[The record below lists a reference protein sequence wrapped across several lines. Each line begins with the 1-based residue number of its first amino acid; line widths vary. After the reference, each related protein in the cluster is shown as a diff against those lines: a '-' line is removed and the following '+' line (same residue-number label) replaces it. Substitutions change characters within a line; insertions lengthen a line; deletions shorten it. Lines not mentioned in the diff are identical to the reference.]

1 VYDEICMVGGKS
13 RPIRRSAL
21 GGRRR
26 GVGFCRCRFVF
37 LRLSP
42 GASVATPT
50 PSGCM
55 RRCAG
60 GWSREEDCWLH
71 VGSIL
76 TSGMDLEFSSK
87 VGRVLFQAINP
98 RLGGY
103 STLRDRWISGVF
115 IMAYY
120 PHSKR
125 VLPR

>member
-1 VYDEICMVGGKS
+1 MYDEICMVGGKS

-21 GGRRR
+21 GEASRR
-26 GVGFCRCRFVF
+26 GLLSMQIRLFLAPAWGIRCD
-37 LRLSP
+37 
-42 GASVATPT
+42 TT
-50 PSGCM
+50 PSGYM

-60 GWSREEDCWLH
+60 GWSREGDCWLH

-76 TSGMDLEFSSK
+76 TSGMDLEFSLK

-98 RLGGY
+98 CLWGY
-103 STLRDRWISGVF
+103 STLRDRWISGVS

>member
-1 VYDEICMVGGKS
+1 MYDEICMVGGKS

-21 GGRRR
+21 GGGVEAWAFVDADSSFSGPGLGYPLRHHTVGLDAPMCRRM
-26 GVGFCRCRFVF
+26 VK
-37 LRLSP
+37 
-42 GASVATPT
+42 
-50 PSGCM
+50 
-55 RRCAG
+55 G
-60 GWSREEDCWLH
+60 GDCWLH

-120 PHSKR
+120 PHFKR